1 MNWLC
6 LSNFNTLFS
15 NYSSNKR
22 LITLSS
28 DPVSSFELRVKGFGG
43 FREFFACIGSSEIW
57 FDIIPFL
64 HTKYKKI
71 EKAKEEKEDLDLHLL
86 SPCSNFRL

>member
-28 DPVSSFELRVKGFGG
+28 EPVSSFELRVKGFGG
-43 FREFFACIGSSEIW
+43 FREFFARVCSSEIW
-57 FDIIPFL
+57 LDINPFL
-64 HTKYKKI
+64 QPVQRK
-71 EKAKEEKEDLDLHLL
+71 
-86 SPCSNFRL
+86 FGRLG

>member
-6 LSNFNTLFS
+6 LTNLNTLFS

-28 DPVSSFELRVKGFGG
+28 DPVSSIELRVKGFLG
-43 FREFFACIGSSEIW
+43 FSEFFACFCSSEIW
-57 FDIIPFL
+57 LDNNPFL
-64 HTKYKKI
+64 IHLSKKV
-71 EKAKEEKEDLDLHLL
+71 AFF
-86 SPCSNFRL
+86 CSQRGARESNIYISSE